1 MVKVIVRKAP
11 TGVAAVSTLL
21 VAAGSGNLGCA
32 VEAETTVDEAV
43 AESDLEL
50 GAGSAMLELGYMF
63 GQQAEFGFSV
73 VQSTTDEF
81 VRVGEELTVN
91 IPAWLLWQ
99 ELYPQSPLPDTARL
113 KQLTATLSVRFYDK
127 AFIAGSFTKS
137 IAAWSGSDPAD
148 LDALAEPFIVPAKTD
163 SILLHVVIK
172 DTMDP
177 SVMAELPV
185 SLINPVAVF
194 GGEMPKKTLL
204 FDNVGAKYRQ
214 RIIEGDNLVAGSSVL
229 IAVSDWRAD
238 AIANKGSLDAQIGTA
253 QTATRFGLSTVPI
266 YGKLVHEVSYA
277 VSFNDGLGWRPEA
290 ALPPTALSRLL
301 GAGRTS
307 FEANLPIPAKA
318 SRMSLYTH
326 VKTFLVA
333 DYSPFNNVVSK
344 WYADNEKVLKADKYD
359 NPFGPFT
366 NYDYNLK
373 N

>member
-32 VEAETTVDEAV
+32 VDAETPVDESV
-43 AESDLEL
+43 AEGNLEL
-50 GAGSAMLELGYMF
+50 GAGSAVLELGYTF
-63 GQQAEFGFSV
+63 GQSSEFGLSV
-73 VQSTTDEF
+73 LQSTTDEF
-81 VRVGEELTVN
+81 IRVGEEVTLS
-91 IPAWLLWQ
+91 IPAWMLWQ

-137 IAAWSGSDPAD
+137 IATWSGADPND
-148 LDALAEPFIVPAKTD
+148 LDALAEPFVVPAKTD
-163 SILLHVVIK
+163 SIRMLITIK
-172 DTMDP
+172 DAMDP

-185 SLINPVAVF
+185 SQISPVAVF
-194 GGEMPKKTLL
+194 GGELPKKTLL
-204 FDNVGAKYRQ
+204 FDNVGAQYRQ
-214 RIIEGDNLVAGSSVL
+214 RIIEGDNLVAGSSAL

-253 QTATRFGLSTVPI
+253 QSATRFGVMTVPI

-290 ALPPTALSRLL
+290 PLTPTALSRLL
-301 GAGRTS
+301 GPGRTS
-307 FEANLPIPAKA
+307 FEANLALPAKA

-333 DYSPFNNVVSK
+333 DYTSFPNVVDK
-344 WYADNEKVLKADKYD
+344 WYSDNEKVLKADQYD

-366 NYDYNLK
+366 NYDYNLQ